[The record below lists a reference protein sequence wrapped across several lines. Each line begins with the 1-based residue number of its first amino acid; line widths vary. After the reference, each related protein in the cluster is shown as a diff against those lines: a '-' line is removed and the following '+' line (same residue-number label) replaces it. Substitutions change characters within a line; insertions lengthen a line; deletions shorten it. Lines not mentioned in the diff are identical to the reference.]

1 MKIELTM
8 IRHGK
13 TKLNEENRYIGCKTD
28 ISLSE
33 LGRKEIEEKA
43 AAGYYTMEPEILFCS
58 PMKRCL
64 ETADIIFPGREKIV
78 IDELYEIDFGLFEG
92 KNYSELN
99 GTPSYQEWI
108 DSGGKKVF
116 PEGESIDHYC
126 ERVMKGIE
134 RIKHIID
141 ENIMLNHT
149 DNSAENNNS
158 VSKRISEV
166 GDINRVV
173 SIHEN
178 CGQDEENKTVRD
190 CYNDEERVFCA
201 ALVCHGGTIMAA
213 RSVIEGREYYDKMLK
228 NGESCLVE
236 I

>member
-33 LGRKEIEEKA
+33 LGRKGIEEKVA
-43 AAGYYTMEPEILFCS
+43 SGYYTVEPKIIFCS

-64 ETADIIFPGREKIV
+64 ETADIVFPGREKIV

-116 PEGESIDHYC
+116 PEGESIEHYC
-126 ERVMKGIE
+126 DRVMSGIE
-134 RIKHIID
+134 KIKRYIND
-141 ENIMLNHT
+141 SVMLNRT
-149 DNSAENNNS
+149 SSGDTWDYN
-158 VSKRISEV
+158 SEV
-166 GDINRVV
+166 SEQFDDT
-173 SIHEN
+173 HESMF
-178 CGQDEENKTVRD
+178 R
-190 CYNDEERVFCA
+190 A

>member
-28 ISLSE
+28 ISLSA
-33 LGRKEIEEKA
+33 LGRKEIEEKVA
-43 AAGYYTMEPEILFCS
+43 SGYYTVEPEIIFCS

-64 ETADIIFPGREKIV
+64 ETADIVFPGREKIV

-116 PEGESIDHYC
+116 PEGESIEHYC
-126 ERVMKGIE
+126 DRVMSGIGK
-134 RIKHIID
+134 IKRYIND
-141 ENIMLNHT
+141 SVMLNRT
-149 DNSAENNNS
+149 SSGDAGDNNS
-158 VSKRISEV
+158 EVSEQF
-166 GDINRVV
+166 DDT
-173 SIHEN
+173 HESMF
-178 CGQDEENKTVRD
+178 R
-190 CYNDEERVFCA
+190 A

>member
-1 MKIELTM
+1 MRIELTM

-43 AAGYYTMEPEILFCS
+43 AAGYYTMEPEIIFCS

-64 ETADIIFPGREKIV
+64 ETADIVFPGREKIV

-116 PEGESIDHYC
+116 PEGESIEHYC
-126 ERVMKGIE
+126 DRVMSGIE
-134 RIKHIID
+134 KIKRYIND
-141 ENIMLNHT
+141 SVMLNRT
-149 DNSAENNNS
+149 SSGDAGDYN
-158 VSKRISEV
+158 SEV
-166 GDINRVV
+166 SEQFDDT
-173 SIHEN
+173 HESMF
-178 CGQDEENKTVRD
+178 R
-190 CYNDEERVFCA
+190 A